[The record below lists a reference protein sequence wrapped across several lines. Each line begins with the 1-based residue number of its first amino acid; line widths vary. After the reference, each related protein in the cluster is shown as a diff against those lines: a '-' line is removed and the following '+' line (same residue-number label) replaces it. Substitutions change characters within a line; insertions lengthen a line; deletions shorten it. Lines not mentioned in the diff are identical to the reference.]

1 VDLLELIINTIS
13 RLVGAAING
22 YAALLHIL
30 EGGLR
35 APLAHF
41 GATGLLQT
49 TLVAMVP
56 ILTLI
61 AAVKLLGGIIR
72 VIVVVL
78 VASFLVYIVAPSILA
93 IRI

>member
-1 VDLLELIINTIS
+1 MDLIELIIEAIS
-13 RLVGAAING
+13 KIVSTAIRV
-22 YAALLHIL
+22 YTALLHIL
-30 EGGLR
+30 EEGLR

-41 GATGLLQT
+41 GATGMLQT
-49 TLVAMVP
+49 ALVALVP

-93 IRI
+93 IRV